1 MADEEACG
9 GRKAVTGMPRRQPG
23 TKARAGWWNS
33 RFLLA
38 GAIALAGAV
47 AAGPSHAG
55 REMILDFSWIG
66 LPLCGAKGISPEFV
80 VDSVPAETRSLLFTL
95 LDPDGKALTSSVMP
109 MPERGIIP
117 KGAISFQ
124 PPCRAGVYSWK
135 VEARDAGGKPL
146 ATAILARPF
155 Y

>member
-1 MADEEACG
+1 
-9 GRKAVTGMPRRQPG
+9 MPRRQPEA
-23 TKARAGWWNS
+23 KARAGSWNS

-38 GAIALAGAV
+38 GATALAIVGT
-47 AAGPSHAG
+47 AGPSYAG

-80 VDSVPAETRSLLFTL
+80 VDSVPAEAKSLLFTL
-95 LDPDGKALTSSVMP
+95 LDPDGKALTSSLLP

-135 VEARDAGGKPL
+135 VDAQDAGGKPL